1 MSTIIGIDLGTTNSV
16 CAIIERGEPRIIIN
30 EEGGRTTPSVVGFAK
45 DGERFVGDIAKRQMH
60 INPDATVYAIKRFM
74 GRTFT
79 DCESDRKMVGYP
91 LVQAA
96 SGECGV
102 PIGDRVYTPRE
113 VSAMVLQKLKQAAE
127 DFLGEP
133 VTEAVITVPAYFSDR
148 QRQATRDAGT
158 IAGLDVLRII
168 NEPTAA
174 ALAYVHDRGNK
185 SRIAVYD
192 FGGGT
197 FDISIVEVERDVA
210 EVRATRGDNT
220 LGGADIDDV
229 LVRWLLKR
237 FESEQG
243 IKVGGDRIVLQR
255 LRDAAERAKMELSTV
270 HSTDIH
276 LPFLMADSSGPR
288 HLQASLD
295 RVTLEEMIGE
305 LVERTVEECRKALED
320 ADLKPS
326 DIDEVVMVGGSSR
339 IPLVQRQI
347 ETVFGRPLNKG
358 FNPDEVVAVG
368 AAVQAGVLE
377 GMLKSVTLLDVTAM
391 SLGIE
396 VAGGRFAPLIPKN
409 STIPAQKSQLVSTV
423 VDNQRTVKI
432 HVVQGEQTIARENTS
447 LGQFELT
454 GIQPGQ
460 AGTPRIRVRFG
471 IDANGMVQVAAKD
484 LRSGLSE
491 SITIEAPTGM
501 SRQEVERL
509 REEVASHAEE
519 TQDDRELK
527 RLRRGVET
535 RLVTI
540 EGLLRDNRG
549 ALHKSE
555 LSGVEQALKRGRMA
569 LLKSTDQGNLSD
581 LGSYLQRVETHV
593 RGKLVAT

>member
-16 CAIIERGEPRIIIN
+16 CAFIERGEPRIIIN

-74 GRTFT
+74 GRPFGE
-79 DCESDRKMVGYP
+79 CESDRAMVGYP
-91 LVQAA
+91 LVKAT

-102 PIGDRVYTPRE
+102 PIGDRTYTPRE
-113 VSAMVLQKLKQAAE
+113 ISAMVLQKLKQAAE
-127 DFLGEP
+127 DFLGEV

-174 ALAYVHDRGNK
+174 ALAYVHDRGTK

-220 LGGADIDDV
+220 LGGADIDETV
-229 LVRWLLKR
+229 VRWLLRR
-237 FESEQG
+237 FEREQG
-243 IKVGGDRIVLQR
+243 IEVGNDRIVLQR

-288 HLQASLD
+288 HLQATLD
-295 RVTLEEMIGE
+295 RNTLEEMIGE
-305 LVERTVEECRKALED
+305 IVQRTVVECQRALED

-339 IPLVQRQI
+339 IPLVQRKV
-347 ETVFGRPLNKG
+347 EAVFARPLNKG

-377 GMLKSVTLLDVTAM
+377 GLLKSVTLLDVTAF

-396 VAGGRFAPLIPKN
+396 VAGGRFAPLIEKN

-432 HVVQGEQTIARENTS
+432 HVLQGEAGVARENTS
-447 LGQFELT
+447 LGQFELS
-454 GIQPGQ
+454 GIQPGPS
-460 AGTPRIRVRFG
+460 GTPRIRVGFG
-471 IDANGMVQVAAKD
+471 IDANGMVQVSAKD

-491 SITIEAPTGM
+491 AVTIEAPTGM

-509 REEVASHAEE
+509 REEVAIHAED
-519 TQDDRELK
+519 TQEARDLM

-535 RLVTI
+535 RLVSI
-540 EGLLRDNRG
+540 EGMLRDNRG

-555 LSGVEQALKRGRMA
+555 LSGIEQALKRGRMA
-569 LLKSTDQGNLSD
+569 LLKSTDQRNLTD
-581 LGSYLQRVETHV
+581 LGSYLERVETHV
-593 RGKLVAT
+593 KSKVPAS